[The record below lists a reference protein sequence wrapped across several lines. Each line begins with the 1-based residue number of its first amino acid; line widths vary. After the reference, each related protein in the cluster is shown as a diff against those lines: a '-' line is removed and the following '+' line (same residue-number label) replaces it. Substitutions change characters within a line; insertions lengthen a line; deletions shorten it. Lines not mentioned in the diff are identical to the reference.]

1 MKIDASRALGA
12 YAAVMTLVAVWLVS
26 GASVRPNR
34 ATFDTID
41 VQRINIREPDG
52 TLRMTIASRG
62 RMPGIIVAGQET
74 PHPDRPQAGMI
85 FYNDEG
91 SENGGLVFSGAMKDG
106 KPTNLG
112 ALSFDRWRQDQTV
125 SLSSSEE
132 GDDRQA
138 GLAINDRPDQPVDF
152 PTVARLVRQPA
163 SDQRDAAIR
172 AAGVGIAPRAFL
184 GRTPD
189 KASLLALRDP
199 AGRKRL
205 ELRVAADGRA
215 TIDFLDASGHI
226 TRSLSDGSAP

>member
-1 MKIDASRALGA
+1 MKIDASRAIGA
-12 YAAVMTLVAVWLVS
+12 YAAVTTFATLWLVL
-26 GASVRPNR
+26 GANAGPKT
-34 ATFDTID
+34 ATFATID

-52 TLRMTIASRG
+52 TLRMTIASRD
-62 RMPGIIVAGQET
+62 RMPGIIVAGRET

-91 SENGGLVFSGAMKDG
+91 TENGGLVFSGALKDG

-125 SLSSSEE
+125 SLSSDEM

-138 GLAINDRPDQPVDF
+138 GLAINDRPDRPVDF

-163 SDQRDAAIR
+163 GAERDAALR

-184 GRTPD
+184 GRMRD
-189 KASLLALRDP
+189 KASALALRDA

-205 ELRVAADGRA
+205 ELRVAADGQA
-215 TIDFLDASGHI
+215 TIDFLDDRGRV
-226 TRSLSDGSAP
+226 TRSISDVAR